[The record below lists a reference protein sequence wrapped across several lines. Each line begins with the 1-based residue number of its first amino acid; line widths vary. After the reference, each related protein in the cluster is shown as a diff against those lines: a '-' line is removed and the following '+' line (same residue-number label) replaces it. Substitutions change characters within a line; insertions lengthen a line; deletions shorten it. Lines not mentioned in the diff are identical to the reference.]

1 MNHSFFQPEK
11 QYGEDLPIFDQEWEA
26 IAFYYDY
33 RQSQIEELNELC
45 QFFNI
50 SLIYTRESLEEL
62 ENLYFQSIQELLLAD
77 WNLPIE
83 EFEKMISVY
92 LIDCVIARHEDAE
105 WVVKP
110 YPYKDGAYTLGFRRH
125 RKSWHTMNA
134 CDGLYLRQKEDR
146 PLLSLF
152 DSLVRS

>member
-50 SLIYTRESLEEL
+50 SLTYTRESLEEL
-62 ENLYFQSIQELLLAD
+62 ENFIFKVYKSFCLLIGIFLLK
-77 WNLPIE
+77 N
-83 EFEKMISVY
+83 S
-92 LIDCVIARHEDAE
+92 
-105 WVVKP
+105 
-110 YPYKDGAYTLGFRRH
+110 
-125 RKSWHTMNA
+125 RK
-134 CDGLYLRQKEDR
+134 
-146 PLLSLF
+146 
-152 DSLVRS
+152 

>member
-11 QYGEDLPIFDQEWEA
+11 QYGEDLPVFEQEWEA

-45 QFFNI
+45 QFYNI
-50 SLIYTRESLEEL
+50 SLTHTRESLEEL

-83 EFEKMISVY
+83 EFEK
-92 LIDCVIARHEDAE
+92 IAHHEDAE
-105 WVVKP
+105 WIVKP
-110 YPYKDGAYTLGFRRH
+110 YPYTDGAYTMGFRRN
-125 RKSWHTMNA
+125 RKSWHTVNC
-134 CDGLYLRQKEDR
+134 CDRLYLRQKESQ

-152 DSLVRS
+152 DSLVQS

>member
-45 QFFNI
+45 QFYNI
-50 SLIYTRESLEEL
+50 SLTYTRESLEEL

-92 LIDCVIARHEDAE
+92 LIDCVI
-105 WVVKP
+105 
-110 YPYKDGAYTLGFRRH
+110 
-125 RKSWHTMNA
+125 M
-134 CDGLYLRQKEDR
+134 
-146 PLLSLF
+146 
-152 DSLVRS
+152 